1 MDGQVIHVGE
11 FVYCI
16 AAGQSGH
23 EFGQSQ
29 VAGQIRT
36 EPDYLAALQK
46 VSSPIA
52 INVRIPRICF
62 SLS

>member
-1 MDGQVIHVGE
+1 MEIK
-11 FVYCI
+11 
-16 AAGQSGH
+16 A
-23 EFGQSQ
+23 
-29 VAGQIRT
+29 IRT
-36 EPDYLAALQK
+36 ESDYLAALQK